1 MTNTAT
7 TFVNFSRDFIVSF
20 LEQETYLSIKDS
32 FLKDK
37 NSDIAFAFIQG
48 GLKPYCEQTDDE
60 IINELER
67 YCIEQLNSDITIA
80 KTFREPSV
88 DTDYEVL
95 NAKTYTELQYEL
107 FKKIKEDTI

>member
-48 GLKPYCEQTDDE
+48 ALKPYCEQTDDE
-60 IINELER
+60 IIDELER

-80 KTFREPSV
+80 KQFREPNNS
-88 DTDYEVL
+88 DFGILD
-95 NAKTYTELQYEL
+95 AKSYTELHCEL
-107 FKKIKEDTI
+107 FKRIKEDTI

>member
-7 TFVNFSRDFIVSF
+7 TFVHFSRDFIVSF

-37 NSDIAFAFIQG
+37 NSEIAFAFIQG

-80 KTFREPSV
+80 KRFRKPNDS
-88 DTDYEVL
+88 DFDIL
-95 NAKTYTELQYEL
+95 DAKTYTELHCEL
-107 FKKIKEDTI
+107 FKKIKKDTI